1 MPAEQRERE
10 APVWNAQKAISSM
23 DAEMRD
29 VPGAGGAR
37 ELRSAAVENKAGY
50 DVGSG
55 DHQPSRLRAE
65 PLRMRDSRTRTES
78 GEEARVDTSEAEE
91 IHKSKEPV
99 ELERHEGRETE
110 TSQVKMAAREILGQM
125 RVVEEPTAR
134 KTGPTREANRQAGDE
149 GERVEIQIS
158 IGTVELRAP
167 RPAPQVLPAAP
178 AFRPLVT
185 LEDYLKRGAGAGG
198 RGGRS

>member
-65 PLRMRDSRTRTES
+65 PLRMRELIRARLRRFTNRRNRLSWRGTR
-78 GEEARVDTSEAEE
+78 A
-91 IHKSKEPV
+91 
-99 ELERHEGRETE
+99 GR
-110 TSQVKMAAREILGQM
+110 R
-125 RVVEEPTAR
+125 R
-134 KTGPTREANRQAGDE
+134 
-149 GERVEIQIS
+149 
-158 IGTVELRAP
+158 LR
-167 RPAPQVLPAAP
+167 R
-178 AFRPLVT
+178 
-185 LEDYLKRGAGAGG
+185 
-198 RGGRS
+198 